1 MRTSLELA
9 TKLDALLKRSK
20 PFRNF
25 QEVFTLTEQLISS
38 LNPQPI
44 TKKET
49 SFIEDA
55 VIIEDVVVEDTAIEE
70 TVETKVVKKTTKK

>member
-9 TKLDALLKRSK
+9 TELDALLKRSK

-38 LNPQPI
+38 LNPQPVA
-44 TKKET
+44 KKST
-49 SFIEDA
+49 PVIEDA
-55 VIIEDVVVEDTAIEE
+55 VIVEDTAVEE